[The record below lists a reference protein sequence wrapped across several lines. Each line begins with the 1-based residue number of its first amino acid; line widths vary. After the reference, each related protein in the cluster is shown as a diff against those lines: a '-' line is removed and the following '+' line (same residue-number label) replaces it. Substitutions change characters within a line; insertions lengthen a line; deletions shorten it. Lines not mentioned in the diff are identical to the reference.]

1 MIHFTHLLP
10 TGFQLAVILTIVPF
24 MYANPTS
31 LGCIEAHCPTPNHIR
46 DDPSDRILTSATFKD
61 SAHMTVESCVKFCNH
76 RKYLYAGLE
85 NGEDCYCGNYLAES
99 AYVGLPP
106 ECSVKCP
113 GNSNEICGAGHHL
126 SLYWSGAGP
135 APTISSNVGEWKFLA
150 CYADPKSDLDNLK
163 PTSVTD
169 GRHHMTVASCGAECR
184 RSGYPLA
191 GMEFGRDCYCD
202 DGGTLIDI
210 PIPSENCMLACF
222 GNSTEVCGG
231 PHTLTWYYLD

>member
-1 MIHFTHLLP
+1 MKPPIEVPAEFSKTLKTLLHP
-10 TGFQLAVILTIVPF
+10 SKLFQHD
-24 MYANPTS
+24 N
-31 LGCIEAHCPTPNHIR
+31 
-46 DDPSDRILTSATFKD
+46 PSDRILTSATFKD
-61 SAHMTVESCVKFCNH
+61 SSHMTVENCVKFCNH

-99 AYVGLPP
+99 ANIGLPT

-113 GNSNEICGAGHHL
+113 GNSDEMCGASHHL
-126 SLYWSGAGP
+126 SLYWSGADP
-135 APTISSNVGEWKFLA
+135 APVISSDVGEWKFLA
-150 CYADPKSDLDNLK
+150 CYADSKNSVLDNSK
-163 PTSVTD
+163 PTSVT
-169 GRHHMTVASCGAECR
+169 GGQHYMTVASCGAECR

-202 DGGTLIDI
+202 DGSSIISL
-210 PIPSENCMLACF
+210 IPSENCMLACF